1 MQHKPV
7 SRVGEDEGGGN
18 RESQLKVS
26 QAGAEGNIEITA
38 VRQASGRPS
47 SRRFV
52 DLLLVAERDAS
63 AWVGVV
69 LFPGQLK
76 LQQSILVVGAV
87 SG

>member
-1 MQHKPV
+1 MQHMPV
-7 SRVGEDEGGGN
+7 SQMGEDEGGG

-26 QAGAEGNIEITA
+26 QADAEGNIEITA
-38 VRQASGRPS
+38 IRRGSARPS

-76 LQQSILVVGAV
+76 LQQTILVVGAV